1 MEFTLEELLPLLQ
14 KRVRKYTG
22 NDSTS
27 VPYETA
33 REILSSILY
42 CIAEYSRHLQST
54 GHALSA
60 MDVPAPELCFQQG
73 LALEKEK
80 LKSAKILLA
89 RLQKHRLPIPLAA
102 YQDTLMKGIPEFFP
116 FYDVDYKASLDGG
129 TIDYPLLVPQ
139 APDLSGID
147 LIYDYLRHL
156 QAEDTF
162 LGCFPLR
169 AVRTLLRNY
178 AADYQQ
184 LLLNICSLV
193 FPVSLACVLLNLP
206 VRNLALTQ
214 EDVNHLQSRMNS
226 VDPKDMN
233 LQLQDSL
240 QALFRALNL
249 SDPSAQSYLSEA
261 LPSLSRDMQCY
272 ARENRLRTLL
282 PTTGTYAPAVS
293 SDHFKD
299 GRKMDDRK
307 LRALIEEMQTCRY
320 LEDKLQIVKT
330 QVGSLS
336 DLKELLKECFWE
348 DEYSSVFAL
357 LSDAEKEYLR
367 QDILHRQADHASLDF
382 WEQAYLKTDSS
393 GSALTNESSEGV
405 SSLS

>member
-42 CIAEYSRHLQST
+42 CIAEYDRHLQGT
-54 GHALSA
+54 GHALASA
-60 MDVPAPELCFQQG
+60 DAPDAELCFRQG

-80 LKSAKILLA
+80 LKNAKFLLA

-139 APDLSGID
+139 APELSGID
-147 LIYDYLRHL
+147 LIYDYLKHL

-178 AADYQQ
+178 AADYQE
-184 LLLNICSLV
+184 LLINICGLV
-193 FPVSLACVLLNLP
+193 FPVALSCILLNLP
-206 VRNLALTQ
+206 VHDLALTP
-214 EDVNHLQSRMNS
+214 EDVNHLQTL
-226 VDPKDMN
+226 VITHEPDALN
-233 LQLQDSL
+233 LLFQDSL
-240 QALFRALNL
+240 QALLKALRL
-249 SDPSAQSYLSEA
+249 SDPLARSYLSEA
-261 LPSLSRDMQCY
+261 LPALLKDMQCY
-272 ARENRLRTLL
+272 ARENRLRILL
-282 PTTGTYAPAVS
+282 PVTASYTPAVFAGG
-293 SDHFKD
+293 FKD
-299 GRKMDDRK
+299 GDKMDDRN
-307 LRALIEEMQTCRY
+307 LRALIEELKTCRY
-320 LEDKLQIVKT
+320 LKDKLQIIST
-330 QVGSLS
+330 QVGSLR

-348 DEYSSVFAL
+348 EEYLSVFAL

-367 QDILHRQADHASLDF
+367 QDILQRQDDSSSLDP
-382 WEQAYLKTDSS
+382 WELALLK
-393 GSALTNESSEGV
+393 SEIPPATQ
-405 SSLS
+405 S

>member
-14 KRVRKYTG
+14 KRVRKYTS

-42 CIAEYSRHLQST
+42 CIAAYDRHLQST
-54 GHALSA
+54 GHALSTE
-60 MDVPAPELCFQQG
+60 DVPAAEICFQQG

-89 RLQKHRLPIPLAA
+89 RLQKHRLPIPMGA

-147 LIYDYLRHL
+147 LIYDYLKHL
-156 QAEDTF
+156 QAEETF
-162 LGCFPLR
+162 LGCFSLR

-193 FPVSLACVLLNLP
+193 FPVSLSCVLLNLP
-206 VRNLALTQ
+206 VHNLVLTQ
-214 EDVNHLQSRMNS
+214 EDVNHLQTRLNS
-226 VDPKDMN
+226 IDPKAMK
-233 LQLQDSL
+233 LKLQDSL
-240 QALFRALNL
+240 QTLFQILNL
-249 SDPSAQSYLSEA
+249 SDPLTQSYLSEA
-261 LPSLSRDMQCY
+261 LPSLFRDMRCY
-272 ARENRLRTLL
+272 ARENRLRILL
-282 PTTGTYAPAVS
+282 PTAGSYSPAAS
-293 SDHFKD
+293 SDNYKD

-348 DEYSSVFAL
+348 DEYPSVFAL

-367 QDILHRQADHASLDF
+367 QDILQRQADNASSDS
-382 WEQAYLKTDSS
+382 WEQAFLDTEISPATQS
-393 GSALTNESSEGV
+393 
-405 SSLS
+405 